1 MSAQG
6 RPKRS
11 DFFEPV
17 RGWQI
22 WRRGAKRSVDDGLSR
37 EETDHGEHPG
47 AEPAPAGL
55 HTMRAPDFV
64 DPVIGWRVWR
74 VVRCKGR
81 FYLASAFN
89 NIVWVPGSS
98 LDARCLSFVRVAR
111 HSSPD
116 VTCHCGVY
124 AATRDA
130 LDWQLL
136 GRRTR
141 TPLVVGTVSLWG
153 PVVEAERGWRAGHG
167 YPERLFVPSV
177 GEEVRERDL
186 RVAESLTEYGVP
198 VKTVLV
204 KRIGSLMPAIDV
216 LYRGGTALGAS
227 SL

>member
-22 WRRGAKRSVDDGLSR
+22 WRRGAKRSVEGGLSR
-37 EETDHGEHPG
+37 AETDRAERPG
-47 AEPAPAGL
+47 AGHAPGAL
-55 HTMRAPDFV
+55 YSSDAPDFV

-111 HSSPD
+111 HASPD

-136 GRRTR
+136 GRRAR

-153 PVVEAERGWRAGHG
+153 AVVEAERGWRAGHA
-167 YPERLFVPSV
+167 YPEQIFVPTV
-177 GEEVRERDL
+177 GDEVRERDL
-186 RVAESLTEYGVP
+186 RMAESLTEYGVP
-198 VKTVLV
+198 VKNVLV
-204 KRIGSLMPAIDV
+204 TRIGALMPAIDV
-216 LYRGGTALGAS
+216 LYRGGPAAEAS
-227 SL
+227 I

>member
-1 MSAQG
+1 MSAQD

-17 RGWQI
+17 RGWQV

-37 EETDHGEHPG
+37 EEAELGQHPG
-47 AEPAPAGL
+47 AELERGALRASD
-55 HTMRAPDFV
+55 APDFV

-111 HSSPD
+111 HRSPD
-116 VTCHCGVY
+116 VACHCGVY
-124 AATRDA
+124 ASTRDA

-136 GRRTR
+136 GRRAR

-153 PVVEAERGWRAGHG
+153 PVVEAERGWRAGHA
-167 YPERLFVPSV
+167 YPEQIFVPTV
-177 GEEVRERDL
+177 GDDVKDREL
-186 RVAESLTEYGVP
+186 RVAASLLEYGVP
-198 VKTVLV
+198 VRNVLV
-204 KRIGSLMPAIDV
+204 RRVASLMPAIDV
-216 LYRGGTALGAS
+216 LYRGESAVQAS
-227 SL
+227 